1 MPFDL
6 LALTSREDPYPLVV
20 IEAALIGIPAVC
32 FNRSGGMVEFIGEDA
47 GTVVPEG
54 SVEQFA
60 EAIIEL
66 KTNPKLLQD
75 KARNA
80 REKQKRVTQTRALY

>member
-1 MPFDL
+1 
-6 LALTSREDPYPLVV
+6 
-20 IEAALIGIPAVC
+20 
-32 FNRSGGMVEFIGEDA
+32 MVELIGEDA

-80 REKQKRVTQTRALY
+80 REKAKSRHADPGIVLKQFQAGVETVLID